1 MSIIFSEFLKFIE
14 SAVFVIILWQM
25 LTFLFVII
33 ELLLIFL
40 FIFAD
45 TNYLST
51 LACGPYGLI
60 FASFIPFFLD
70 IPVTSRFRIFG
81 VNFSD
86 KSFIYLAGL
95 QVSFFFWTE
104 MDTYLSFTLKYFI
117 ATTSL
122 LLLAAAFIFWEAFSY
137 SWYLWS
143 DCWFSLSSERA
154 WHPQDEGKFSLIHT
168 ILIFLVMSVPLKL
181 YFVVFLLV
189 AWLLG
194 IIFNSIY

>member
-95 QVSFFFWTE
+95 Q
-104 MDTYLSFTLKYFI
+104 
-117 ATTSL
+117 L
-122 LLLAAAFIFWEAFSY
+122 LL
-137 SWYLWS
+137 
-143 DCWFSLSSERA
+143 SS
-154 WHPQDEGKFSLIHT
+154 GKRSLIPG
-168 ILIFLVMSVPLKL
+168 ICGLIAGSL
-181 YFVVFLLV
+181 YRLNV
-189 AWLLG
+189 LG
-194 IIFNSIY
+194 IRRMKVSSPLFILY